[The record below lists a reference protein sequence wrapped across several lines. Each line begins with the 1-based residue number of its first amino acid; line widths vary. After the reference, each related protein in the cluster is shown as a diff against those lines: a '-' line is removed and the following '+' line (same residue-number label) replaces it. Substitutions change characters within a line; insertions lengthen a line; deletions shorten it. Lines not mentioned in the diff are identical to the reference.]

1 MKIDDHSRGALNAF
15 NPFVIPSIR
24 EPGGSS
30 KMKYKIIVCAVM
42 IAVGIVARSEE
53 PAVKQQEF
61 VRFDGKTFALAW
73 EGKNP
78 AESANPDEIVKEYL
92 LDGEKLESW
101 TKLASTREY
110 PKVKDPMVIA
120 SKLLETLKKQSPQ
133 APNRLTK
140 NQETGEV
147 MLDYMSAAPDNS
159 FVEFD
164 IYRCRARAGGGVV
177 AQEYALRAYKD
188 IATFIKGLAPERV
201 RLLQTMATTG
211 LQQGK

>member
-1 MKIDDHSRGALNAF
+1 
-15 NPFVIPSIR
+15 
-24 EPGGSS
+24 
-30 KMKYKIIVCAVM
+30 
-42 IAVGIVARSEE
+42 
-53 PAVKQQEF
+53 
-61 VRFDGKTFALAW
+61 
-73 EGKNP
+73 
-78 AESANPDEIVKEYL
+78 
-92 LDGEKLESW
+92 
-101 TKLASTREY
+101 
-110 PKVKDPMVIA
+110 MVIA